1 MRIVKLTLVFLSIAF
16 FSVSCNSSS
25 VPEYD
30 NLPSYGKVKDFK
42 IENFDFKKL
51 KDKVWLFNFFFT
63 SCYGPC
69 PVTMGNLKKVI
80 NKNPN
85 LTIVSL
91 SVDPEKDTLK
101 QISEYAKEQGIS
113 SENWFLLSTTK
124 EKRKKII
131 DDNFEI
137 EDMDKSEEHS
147 NRVFLIDRKSEV
159 RGAYVGTLSID
170 MEKLE
175 KDLEVLGLE

>member
-1 MRIVKLTLVFLSIAF
+1 
-16 FSVSCNSSS
+16 
-25 VPEYD
+25 
-30 NLPSYGKVKDFK
+30 
-42 IENFDFKKL
+42 
-51 KDKVWLFNFFFT
+51 
-63 SCYGPC
+63 
-69 PVTMGNLKKVI
+69 MGNVKKVI